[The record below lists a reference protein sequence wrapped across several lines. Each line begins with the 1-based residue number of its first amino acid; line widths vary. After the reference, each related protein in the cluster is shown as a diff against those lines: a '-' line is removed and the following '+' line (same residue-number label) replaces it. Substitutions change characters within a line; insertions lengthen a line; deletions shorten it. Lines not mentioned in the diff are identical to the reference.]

1 MTMEYV
7 TLGRT
12 GLRVSVAAL
21 GGGGASRLGLK
32 NGKSE
37 KEVIS
42 LIRQAVDSG
51 VNLID
56 TAEVYGTEEVIGEA
70 LRALPRDRIVLSTKK
85 LPPRGHRD
93 PGAELK
99 RGFEQSLLR
108 LKTDYVDIYQLHSVK
123 PEEYPGAL
131 ERLVPALLELRQEG
145 KLRFL
150 GITEVF
156 REDFGHEML
165 QLALEDDCWD
175 VMMVGFNILN
185 QSARTRV
192 LPKTLQKN
200 IGVLVMFA
208 VRRAL
213 SQPERLS
220 RVWDELKEKGVVD
233 SGVEAGEGPLDFLL
247 RGGGASSIPDA
258 AYRFCR
264 HEPGVHAVL
273 TGTGN
278 PDHLRQNLDS
288 LLKPPLSDAVTKRL
302 KEIFANVDCVS
313 GD

>member
-1 MTMEYV
+1 MEF
-7 TLGRT
+7 TILGRT
-12 GLRVSVAAL
+12 GLEVSVAGL
-21 GGGGASRLGLK
+21 GCGGSSRLGLRANK
-32 NGKSE
+32 TE
-37 KEVIS
+37 KDAILLVRRAI
-42 LIRQAVDSG
+42 DMG

-56 TAEVYGTEEVIGEA
+56 TADVYGTEEVVGKA
-70 LRALPRDRIVLSTKK
+70 LETVPRNRVVISTKR
-85 LPPRGHRD
+85 LPPLGYPD
-93 PGAELK
+93 PAAELK
-99 RGFEQSLLR
+99 CGLEQSLVR
-108 LKTDYVDIYQLHSVK
+108 LKTDYVDIYHLHSVK
-123 PEEYPGAL
+123 REEYAVVL
-131 ERLVPALLELRQEG
+131 EKLVPALFQLRQEG

-150 GITEVF
+150 GITEAF
-156 REDFGHEML
+156 REEFGHGML
-165 QLALEDDCWD
+165 QLALEDDFWD
-175 VMMVGFNILN
+175 VMMVGFNMLN

-213 SQPERLS
+213 SQPARL
-220 RVWDELKEKGVVD
+220 RQVWDELKAKGLVD
-233 SGVEAGEGPLDFLL
+233 AGAGAGEEPLNFLL
-247 RGGGASSIPDA
+247 RGAEASSIPDA

-264 HEPGVHAVL
+264 YEPGVHAVL

>member
-1 MTMEYV
+1 MEF
-7 TLGRT
+7 TILGRT
-12 GLRVSVAAL
+12 GLEVGVAGL
-21 GGGGASRLGLK
+21 GCGGPSRLGLRANK
-32 NGKSE
+32 TE
-37 KEVIS
+37 KDAILLVRRAI
-42 LIRQAVDSG
+42 DMG

-56 TAEVYGTEEVIGEA
+56 TADVYGTEEVVGKA
-70 LRALPRDRIVLSTKK
+70 LETVPRSRVVISTKR
-85 LPPRGHRD
+85 LPPLGHPD
-93 PGAELK
+93 PAAELK
-99 RGFEQSLLR
+99 RGLEQSLVR
-108 LKTDYVDIYQLHSVK
+108 LKTDYVDIYHLHSVK
-123 PEEYPGAL
+123 REEYAVVL
-131 ERLVPALLELRQEG
+131 EKLVPALLQLRQEG

-150 GITEVF
+150 GITEAF
-156 REDFGHEML
+156 REEFGHEML
-165 QLALEDDCWD
+165 QLALEDDFWD

-192 LPKTLQKN
+192 FPKTLQKN

-213 SQPERLS
+213 SQPARL
-220 RVWDELKEKGVVD
+220 RHVWDELKAKGLVD
-233 SGVEAGEGPLDFLL
+233 AGAGAGEEPLNFLL
-247 RGGGASSIPDA
+247 RGAEASSIPDA

-264 HEPGVHAVL
+264 YEPGVHAVL

>member
-1 MTMEYV
+1 MIMEYV

-12 GLRVSVAAL
+12 GLRVSVAGL
-21 GGGGASRLGLK
+21 GGGGPSRLGLRA
-32 NGKSE
+32 GGGE
-37 KEVIS
+37 KQVIS

-56 TAEVYGTEEVIGEA
+56 TAEVYGTEELLGKA
-70 LRALPRDRIVLSTKK
+70 LGAIPRDRVVISTKK
-85 LPPRGHRD
+85 LPPLGRRD
-93 PGAELK
+93 PAAELR
-99 RGFEQSLLR
+99 RGLEQSLVR
-108 LKTDYVDIYQLHSVK
+108 LKTDYVDIYHLHSVK
-123 PEEYPGAL
+123 REEYARAS
-131 ERLVPALLELRQEG
+131 EKLVPALLQLRQEG

-150 GITEVF
+150 GITEDF

-165 QLALEDDCWD
+165 PLALEDDCWD

-185 QSARTRV
+185 QSARIRV
-192 LPKTLQKN
+192 FPKTMQKN

-213 SQPERLS
+213 SQPERLR
-220 RVWDELKEKGVVD
+220 RVWDELKEGEWVG
-233 SGVEAGEGPLDFLL
+233 SGAEAGGEPLDFLL
-247 RGGGASSIPDA
+247 RGGEASSIPDA

-264 HEPGVHAVL
+264 YEPGVHAVL

-278 PDHLRQNLDS
+278 PDHLRQNLES
-288 LLKPPLSDAVTKRL
+288 LLKPPLSDSATKRL
-302 KEIFANVDCVS
+302 KEIFASVDCVS

>member
-1 MTMEYV
+1 MEYV
-7 TLGRT
+7 ILGRT

-21 GGGGASRLGLK
+21 GGGGPSRLGLRA
-32 NGKSE
+32 GKGE
-37 KEVIS
+37 KQIIS

-56 TAEVYGTEEVIGEA
+56 TAEVYGTEAVIGKA
-70 LRALPRDRIVLSTKK
+70 LASVPRDRILISTKK
-85 LPPRGHRD
+85 LPPRGHQD

-99 RGFEQSLLR
+99 RGLEESLVR

-123 PEEYPGAL
+123 PEEYAGAL

-288 LLKPPLSDAVTKRL
+288 LLKPRLPHAVTKRL
-302 KEIFANVDCVS
+302 KEIFVNVDCVS